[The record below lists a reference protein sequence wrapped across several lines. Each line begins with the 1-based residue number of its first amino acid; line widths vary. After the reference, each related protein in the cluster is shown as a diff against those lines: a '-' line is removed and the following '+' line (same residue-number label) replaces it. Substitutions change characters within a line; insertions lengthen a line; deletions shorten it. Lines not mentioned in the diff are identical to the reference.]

1 MLQEQYLIK
10 IEPSTEPSFSLTS
23 LPSGITPQMGM
34 MILLLGGVALLSMG
48 GQKKGKLATSYW
60 GGKAEETAAKNKAIK
75 QIKQP
80 ERNSAALYIGTP
92 QIVQDKLESEW
103 LKQGLKL
110 SSKPPAKQTYWFPD
124 AQRGCSVVGGAGSGK
139 TVSVLDRFMQSS
151 FDQGFPTIIYDFK
164 YPAQTKRAFAYALKR
179 HYGARIFAPG
189 YPESDTCN
197 ILDFLKDEEDAV
209 AAGQLAQV
217 ITKNTDLSGGK
228 GGGDKFFEEA
238 GASLTQ
244 GVFLLT
250 KATANQAGKP
260 EMCDLML
267 ASAILSLPSLG
278 KRLELARS
286 ENKFNVWTMRPLDQI
301 ISVSNSPETEASI
314 IGTAQRT
321 FQYFMKKDFI
331 GAFCGQ
337 STLPLDLDGKEVI
350 FFGLDRNNRDIVS
363 PLLAAVLHMIV
374 SRNVSRTLPRI
385 DPLMVFLDEIPT
397 LYLPQLHNW
406 FNENREDGFCGTIA
420 FQNYAQLKQRYG
432 DDLARVIFGGTA
444 TKILFNPQEGESNK
458 AFSEL
463 LGEFEV
469 EYHTKS
475 RSRGKGSNSR
485 STSDNRQKRAL
496 FEAAQFAKLPTGRA
510 VRISPAFKRGK
521 EAYIPILTDFKL
533 SKADLAEQAWAE
545 TRWTEIQENLVN
557 LRSDAISDE
566 VRSRQFEERRKL
578 AEEMF
583 PLPPE
588 LSKGNS
594 SGPIDPFAD

>member
-1 MLQEQYLIK
+1 MKQHQYLIK
-10 IEPSTEPSFSLTS
+10 VETPPPDNYS
-23 LPSGITPQMGM
+23 LPSIVTPQVGIML
-34 MILLLGGVALLSMG
+34 LLLGVYGVLSLG
-48 GQKKGKLATSYW
+48 SNKKGKLATSYW
-60 GGKAEETAAKNKAIK
+60 GGGSEENAARNKAIK
-75 QIKQP
+75 QINNPQ
-80 ERNSAALYIGTP
+80 RNSAALYIGTP
-92 QIVQDKLESEW
+92 KLVQDKLETQW
-103 LKQGLKL
+103 DKQGFKL
-110 SSKPPAKQTYWFPD
+110 SPKPTAKKTYWFPD

-139 TVSVLDRFMQSS
+139 TVSVLDRFMQSA
-151 FDQGFPTIIYDFK
+151 FDQGFPTVIYDFK
-164 YPAQTKRAFAYALKR
+164 YPAQTKRGFAYALKLG
-179 HYGARIFAPG
+179 YLPRIFAPG

-197 ILDFLKDEEDAV
+197 LLDFLSDEEDAV

-217 ITKNTDLSGGK
+217 ISKNTDLSGGK

-238 GASLTQ
+238 GAALTQ
-244 GVFLLT
+244 GIFLLT
-250 KATANQAGKP
+250 KAVANQAKKP
-260 EMCDLML
+260 EVCDLML

-337 STLPLDLDGKEVI
+337 STLPLDLDGKSVI

-374 SRNVSRTLPRI
+374 SRNVSRTVPRI

-463 LGEFEV
+463 LGEIEV
-469 EYHTKS
+469 QYRTKS
-475 RSRGKGSNSR
+475 RSRGKGSRSR
-485 STSDNRQKRAL
+485 STSDNRQKKAL

-521 EAYIPILTDFKL
+521 ESYIPILTDFKL
-533 SKADLAEQAWAE
+533 SQPDLDEQAWAE
-545 TRWTEIQENLVN
+545 SKWSGIRSHLVN
-557 LRSDAISDE
+557 SRADLISDE
-566 VRSRQFEERRKL
+566 VRSRQFEERRQL
-578 AEEMF
+578 AEQIF

-588 LSKGNS
+588 NNQPKFQQIS
-594 SGPIDPFAD
+594 DPFSN

>member
-1 MLQEQYLIK
+1 MTQLHYLIK
-10 IEPSTEPSFSLTS
+10 VESPQSQSYFSELPSFM
-23 LPSGITPQMGM
+23 TPQLGLMF
-34 MILLLGGVALLSMG
+34 LLLGGVALLSMDG
-48 GQKKGKLATSYW
+48 KKKGKLSTSYW
-60 GGKAEETAAKNKAIK
+60 GGKLEENTAKEKAFK
-75 QIKQP
+75 QIKKP

-92 QIVQDKLESEW
+92 QFVQDKLENQW
-103 LKQGLKL
+103 LRRGIKVKP
-110 SSKPPAKQTYWFPD
+110 KPPAKKTYWFPD

-139 TVSVLDRFMQSS
+139 TVSVLDRFAQSS

-164 YPAQTKRAFAYALKR
+164 YPAQTSRAFAYALKR
-179 HYGARIFAPG
+179 NYNARIFAPG

-209 AAGQLAQV
+209 SAGQLAQV

-228 GGGDKFFEEA
+228 GGDKFFEEA
-238 GASLTQ
+238 GASVTQ
-244 GVFLLT
+244 GVFLLA
-250 KATANQAGKP
+250 KAVANKAHLP

-267 ASAILSLPSLG
+267 ASAILSLPNLG

-286 ENKFNVWTMRPLDQI
+286 QNKFNVWTMRPLDQI

-337 STLPLDLDGKEVI
+337 STLPLDLDGKQTI
-350 FFGLDRNNRDIVS
+350 FFGLDRNNRDICS

-374 SRNVSRTLPRI
+374 SRNVSRTIPRL
-385 DPLMVFLDEIPT
+385 DPLMCFFDEIPT

-444 TKILFNPQEGESNK
+444 NKILFNPQEGESNK

-463 LGEFEV
+463 LGEFDV
-469 EYHTKS
+469 NYKTKS

-485 STSDNRQKRAL
+485 SSSDHVQKRAL
-496 FEAAQFAKLPTGRA
+496 FEAAQFGKLPTGRA
-510 VRISPAFKRGK
+510 IRISPAHKRGK
-521 EAYIPILTDFKL
+521 ESYLPILTDFKL
-533 SKADLAEQAWAE
+533 HQPDLDEQQWSE
-545 TRWTEIQENLVN
+545 SRWQEIREFMINQK
-557 LRSDAISDE
+557 SDFVSDE
-566 VRSRQFEERRKL
+566 TRSRQFEERRQL
-578 AEEMF
+578 AESMF

-588 LSKGNS
+588 LQS
-594 SGPIDPFAD
+594 SGKPSNPFN

>member
-1 MLQEQYLIK
+1 MSKHYYLIK
-10 IEPSTEPSFSLTS
+10 IEQPSNQSYVSELPSFM
-23 LPSGITPQMGM
+23 TPQLGFML
-34 MILLLGGVALLSMG
+34 LLLGGVALLSID
-48 GQKKGKLATSYW
+48 GQKKGKLSTSYW
-60 GGKAEETAAKNKAIK
+60 GGKREESIAKNKAIK
-75 QIKQP
+75 QIKNP

-92 QIVQDKLESEW
+92 IEVQDNLEIEW
-103 LKQGLKL
+103 LKQGIKVTA
-110 SSKPPAKQTYWFPD
+110 KPTAKKTYWFPD
-124 AQRGCSVVGGAGSGK
+124 MQRGCSVVGGAGSGK
-139 TVSVLDRFMQSS
+139 TVSVLDRFVQSS

-164 YPAQTKRAFAYALKR
+164 YPAQTSRGFAYALKR
-179 HYGARIFAPG
+179 GYNARIFAPG

-228 GGGDKFFEEA
+228 GGDKFFEEA
-238 GASLTQ
+238 GASVTQ
-244 GVFLLT
+244 GVFLLA
-250 KATANQAGKP
+250 KAVANKAQKP

-267 ASAILSLPSLG
+267 ASAILSLSNLG

-286 ENKFNVWTMRPLDQI
+286 ESKFNVWTMRPLDQI
-301 ISVSNSPETEASI
+301 ISVSGSPETEASI

-337 STLPLDLDGKEVI
+337 STLPLDLDGKQTI
-350 FFGLDRNNRDIVS
+350 FFGLDRNNRDICS

-374 SRNVSRTLPRI
+374 SRNVSRTIPRY

-444 TKILFNPQEGESNK
+444 NKILFNPQEGESNK

-463 LGEFEV
+463 LGEFDV
-469 EYHTKS
+469 NYKTKS
-475 RSRGKGSNSR
+475 RSRGKGSNS
-485 STSDNRQKRAL
+485 SSSSEHIQKRAL
-496 FEAAQFAKLPTGRA
+496 FEAAQFGKMPTGRA
-510 VRISPAFKRGK
+510 IRISPAHKRNK
-521 EAYIPILTDFKL
+521 EAYLPILTDFKL
-533 SKADLAEQAWAE
+533 HKPDLEEQKWSE
-545 TRWTEIQENLVN
+545 SRWHEIRQFMINQK
-557 LRSDAISDE
+557 SDFVSDE
-566 VRSRQFEERRKL
+566 ARSRQFEERRKL
-578 AEEMF
+578 AESMF
-583 PLPPE
+583 PLPLE
-588 LSKGNS
+588 LQGGNNNLEN
-594 SGPIDPFAD
+594 PFNN

>member
-1 MLQEQYLIK
+1 
-10 IEPSTEPSFSLTS
+10 
-23 LPSGITPQMGM
+23 
-34 MILLLGGVALLSMG
+34 LLGGFAFLSRDG
-48 GQKKGKLATSYW
+48 KKKGKLSTSYW
-60 GGKAEETAAKNKAIK
+60 GGKTEEKTAKKKALK
-75 QIKQP
+75 QIEKP
-80 ERNSAALYIGTP
+80 LRNSAALYIGTP
-92 QIVQDKLESEW
+92 LIVQEKLENAW
-103 LKQGLKL
+103 LKLGYKL
-110 SSKPPAKQTYWFPD
+110 TPKTPAKQTYWFPD

-139 TVSVLDRFMQSS
+139 TVSVLDRFMQSA
-151 FDQGFPTIIYDFK
+151 FDQGFPTVVYDFK

-179 HYGARIFAPG
+179 GYNARIFAPG

-250 KATANQAGKP
+250 KAAANKAGKP

-278 KRLELARS
+278 KRLEQARS

-301 ISVSNSPETEASI
+301 ISVSNSAETEASI

-337 STLPLDLDGKEVI
+337 STLPLDLDGKQVI

-374 SRNVSRTLPRI
+374 SRNVSRITPRI
-385 DPLMVFLDEIPT
+385 DPLMCFLDEIPT

-458 AFSEL
+458 AFSDL
-463 LGEFEV
+463 LGEFDV
-469 EYHTKS
+469 DYKTKS

-485 STSDNRQKRAL
+485 STSDHRQKRAL
-496 FEAAQFAKLPTGRA
+496 FEPAQFAKLPTGRA
-510 VRISPAFKRGK
+510 IRISPAHKRNK
-521 EAYIPILTDFKL
+521 EAYIPIITDFKL
-533 SKADLAEQAWAE
+533 HKADLKEQEWSESKWAN
-545 TRWTEIQENLVN
+545 IQEYMLQSKSDLV
-557 LRSDAISDE
+557 SDE
-566 VRSRQFEERRKL
+566 FRSRQFEERRKL
-578 AEEMF
+578 AESMF

-588 LSKGNS
+588 LQGNS
-594 SGPIDPFAD
+594 PNPFEN

>member
-10 IEPSTEPSFSLTS
+10 VEPPSPIDNSTLPSFL
-23 LPSGITPQMGM
+23 TPQVG
-34 MILLLGGVALLSMG
+34 MILLLLGGFALLSIG
-48 GQKKGKLATSYW
+48 GNKKGKLATSYW
-60 GGKAEETAAKNKAIK
+60 GGSTEESAAKNKALK
-75 QIKQP
+75 QIKKP

-92 QIVQDKLESEW
+92 QIIQDKLEHSW
-103 LKQGLKL
+103 LKEGLQIVA
-110 SSKPPAKQTYWFPD
+110 KPAAKRTYWFPD

-139 TVSVLDRFMQSS
+139 TVSVLDRFVQSA
-151 FDQGFPTIIYDFK
+151 FDQGFPTVIYDFK
-164 YPAQTKRAFAYALKR
+164 YPAQTKRALAYALKR
-179 HYGARIFAPG
+179 GYNARIFAPG
-189 YPESDTCN
+189 YQESDTCN

-217 ITKNTDLSGGK
+217 ISKNTDLSGGK
-228 GGGDKFFEEA
+228 GGGDQFFEEA
-238 GASLTQ
+238 GAALTQ
-244 GVFLLT
+244 GIFLLT
-250 KATANQAGKP
+250 KAAANLAGKP
-260 EMCDLML
+260 EYCDLML

-278 KRLELARS
+278 KRLELVRS
-286 ENKFNVWTMRPLDQI
+286 QNKFNVWTMRPLDQI
-301 ISVSNSPETEASI
+301 ISVSNSAETEASI

-374 SRNVSRTLPRI
+374 SRNVSRTIPRK

-469 EYHTKS
+469 EYKTKS
-475 RSRGKGSNSR
+475 RSQGKGSNSR

-510 VRISPAFKRGK
+510 VRISPAFKRGN
-521 EAYIPILTDFKL
+521 ESYIPILTDFKL
-533 SKADLAEQAWAE
+533 SSSDLSEQTWSE
-545 TRWTEIQENLVN
+545 SRWEKIRDFMVN

-578 AEEMF
+578 AESMF

-588 LSKGNS
+588 NSSGNQ
-594 SGPIDPFAD
+594 SGPIDPWGN